1 MNREWDESLAL
12 LKECRNQIEKEI
24 VGEQEIIT
32 QLLCVLL
39 SGGNALLEGM
49 PGLGKTRLVHTISK
63 VFDLSFKRIQFTPDL
78 MPQDITGTSIL
89 MRSEQ
94 GTEFSFRKGPIF
106 ANLVLADEINRATPK
121 TQAAMLEAMQEKTVT
136 ESGTT
141 YPLPEPF
148 FVLATQ
154 NPIETEGTYP
164 LPEAQLDR
172 FLCKL
177 NLDFP
182 SAPDLKKIVYLT
194 EYEQG
199 KEEGTEAQRV
209 CGREDLLHMLELVSQ
224 VPIAEPVMDHLIALV
239 EATHQKNIYIREG
252 ASPRGAQAMLRMA
265 KARAFIEGRFNI
277 SFEDIRWAFLPT
289 LRHRI
294 VLSFDAVSDGV
305 SSDRVLEE
313 ILQNVTP

>member
-1 MNREWDESLAL
+1 MDREWEESLAL

-32 QLLCVLL
+32 QLLCVIL
-39 SGGNALLEGM
+39 SNGNALLEGM

-89 MRSEQ
+89 MRSDQ
-94 GTEFSFRKGPIF
+94 GTEFQFRHGPIF

-182 SAPDLKKIVYLT
+182 SASDLKKIVYLT
-194 EYEQG
+194 EYGQG

-209 CGREDLLHMLELVSQ
+209 CGREELLRMLQLVSR
-224 VPIAEPVMDHLIALV
+224 VPVAEPVMDHLIALI
-239 EATHQKNIYIREG
+239 EATHQKNRYIREG

-277 SFEDIRWAFLPT
+277 SFEDIRWAFLPS

-305 SSDRVLEE
+305 SADQVLEE
-313 ILQNVTP
+313 ILKNVTP